1 MPRKKAQAIKD
12 NPSVV
17 KKKRGRKPKK
27 QTPETPETP
36 EIPVVKKKRGRKPK
50 GGKLIK
56 KKELKLNVNIK
67 QQQNIILHLKCKK
80 TDVNS
85 SLLMSSGNYNP
96 DINNLSDPTAYQLNN
111 NSKLQNLNFQ
121 NLKLTETIKKV
132 PINNIFNK
140 SENEEKLTNKI
151 DISIKEIWLKLDQLK
166 NKLRHNNVSD
176 KKSSCFWCTYSF
188 DNPAI
193 HIPIKYENNSY
204 EVYGCFCCPEC
215 AVAHLKNENIDTSTL
230 WERYSLI
237 NNIYSK
243 IYNYTINI
251 KPAPNPYYTLDKYY
265 GNLTIQE
272 YRKLLQND
280 KLLMIVDKPMT
291 KILPELYEEN
301 NEIPNVYSNLLDNN
315 TKSTMKSKEFR
326 LKRKKNTHTKNE
338 ILSSNFNF

>member
-1 MPRKKAQAIKD
+1 MPRKKAKAKKEDI
-12 NPSVV
+12 PVV
-17 KKKRGRKPKK
+17 KKKRGRKPKNPP
-27 QTPETPETP
+27 TETPET
-36 EIPVVKKKRGRKPK
+36 PVVKKKRGRKPK

-56 KKELKLNVNIK
+56 KTELKLNVNVK

-85 SLLMSSGNYNP
+85 TLLMSNGNYNP
-96 DINNLSDPTAYQLNN
+96 DVNNLSDPTAYQLNT
-111 NSKLQNLNFQ
+111 NSKLQSLNFQ
-121 NLKLTETIKKV
+121 NLKISESIKKK
-132 PINNIFNK
+132 PIANIFNK
-140 SENEEKLTNKI
+140 SENQEKKTPET
-151 DISIKEIWLKLDQLK
+151 DINIKEIWVKLDKLK

-176 KKSSCFWCTYSF
+176 KKSSCFWCTYAF

-215 AVAHLKNENIDTSTL
+215 AVAHLKNENIDASTL

-251 KPAPNPYYTLDKYY
+251 KPAPNPYYTLEKYY

-301 NEIPNVYSNLLDNN
+301 NEIPNVYSNLLDN
-315 TKSTMKSKEFR
+315 TSKTPTKSKEFR
-326 LKRKKNTHTKNE
+326 LKRKKISHTKNE